1 MEILGF
7 EDRIKDYLEKK
18 AAEDLL
24 FAETYRSSDKTVT
37 DCCEWITKEV
47 RKAAEGKRELVLS
60 DNTVFSMAVHF
71 YDEKIDYKSNFEKE
85 VRNDAIKEFAKNYQM
100 TEADI
105 DEARNIAMQEAIRNE
120 KAKLAKK
127 PVKNEEPKEQQLSLF
142 EL

>member
-7 EDRIKDYLEKK
+7 ENRIRDYLEKK
-18 AAEDLL
+18 AAEDQL
-24 FAETYRSSDKTVT
+24 FANTYRSSDKTVT

-60 DNTVFSMAVHF
+60 DDTVFSMAVHF
-71 YDEKIDYKSNFEKE
+71 YDEKIDYKSNLETE
-85 VRNDAIKEFAKNYQM
+85 VREDAIKGFAKNYQM

-105 DEARNIAMQEAIRNE
+105 EEARNIAMREAIMNE

-127 PVKNEEPKEQQLSLF
+127 PVKKKEHEERQLSLF
-142 EL
+142 DM